1 MVIKPMIRNNI
12 CMNAHPDG
20 CEKDVLDQIAYVRS
34 KGAVGGGKGPK
45 RALVIGSSTGFGLA
59 SRITLAYSFGA
70 STLGVAF
77 EREAAE
83 KRTATMGWYNTVA
96 FEKQAKA
103 DGLYAESLNGDA
115 FSNEVKQQVID
126 KIRKDLGTVD
136 LVVYSLASPVRTDP
150 ASGETYRSVLKPIGE
165 QFTAKSINPETGEI
179 REFSIE
185 PASQEEID
193 NTVKVMGG
201 EDWELWIDAL
211 QSAGVLAEGAKT
223 VAYSYIGPD
232 VTKEVYRD
240 GTIGKAKE
248 HLEKSAAGITKKLG
262 AIGGEARV
270 SVNKALVTRASA
282 VIPVV
287 PLYLA
292 LLFKIMKAKGIHE
305 GCIEQ
310 MHRLFTA
317 KLYVDKVPTDA
328 DGRIRMDDWELRED
342 VQAEIGK
349 LWPQVTSENISQ
361 LGDLAG
367 YHDDFLRLHGFG
379 RPDIDY
385 DADVDPIR

>member
-211 QSAGVLAEGAKT
+211 QSAGLLAEGAKT

>member
-150 ASGETYRSVLKPIGE
+150 SSGETYRSVLKPIGE

-211 QSAGVLAEGAKT
+211 QSAGLLAEGAKT

>member
-211 QSAGVLAEGAKT
+211 QSAGLLAEGAKT

-385 DADVDPIR
+385 DADIDPIR

>member
-385 DADVDPIR
+385 DADIDPIR